1 MINSTT
7 ETENPL
13 NSIRL
18 EKLVQR
24 ISWQEG
30 YDRAKRD
37 EVLIAMLER
46 CAEQGH
52 DYENCCSLMFRIYQR
67 CKWCGEER

>member
-1 MINSTT
+1 MT
-7 ETENPL
+7 PL
-13 NSIRL
+13 NDVHLERL
-18 EKLVQR
+18 SQK
-24 ISWQEG
+24 IAWQEG

-37 EVLIAMLER
+37 EVRRAMEER

-52 DYENCCSLMFRIYQR
+52 DYENCRSFMFRVYQR